1 MLQASCLSLFL
12 QLHDSFKVICRS
24 YLSSYYRVKVTCL
37 LNNVKVTCPEIV
49 KSCEIGPRITTK
61 YLTESPRIG
70 LKIYIVE
77 ERICLYIYE
86 QLKMLSKIIFLRFFS
101 KFLMDDVSYDK
112 TAFLSRDLFL
122 SSIFAEHN
130 NSFVQL
136 FNFTT
141 STLNVCLGTEKFTS
155 IFIIHQLCTFFF
167 NHCPT
172 SDLYLSLRNIWFLI
186 IRLSWFHTFFV
197 NL

>member
-1 MLQASCLSLFL
+1 MSRSHVQKLSTVVRQDHELP
-12 QLHDSFKVICRS
+12 QNIS
-24 YLSSYYRVKVTCL
+24 
-37 LNNVKVTCPEIV
+37 LNHQEF
-49 KSCEIGPRITTK
+49 
-61 YLTESPRIG
+61 G

-77 ERICLYIYE
+77 ERICLYIHE

-101 KFLMDDVSYDK
+101 KFLMDDISYDK

-172 SDLYLSLRNIWFLI
+172 SDLYLSLKNIWFLI
-186 IRLSWFHTFFV
+186 ISLSWFHTFFV

>member
-1 MLQASCLSLFL
+1 
-12 QLHDSFKVICRS
+12 
-24 YLSSYYRVKVTCL
+24 
-37 LNNVKVTCPEIV
+37 
-49 KSCEIGPRITTK
+49 
-61 YLTESPRIG
+61 
-70 LKIYIVE
+70 
-77 ERICLYIYE
+77 
-86 QLKMLSKIIFLRFFS
+86 MLSKIIFLRFFS
-101 KFLMDDVSYDK
+101 KFLMDDISYDK

-197 NL
+197 NLWYYRYIIFLRCYAYKIYCIFFGKKFMAATVMK

>member
-1 MLQASCLSLFL
+1 MSRSHVQKLSTVMRWDHKLP
-12 QLHDSFKVICRS
+12 QNIS
-24 YLSSYYRVKVTCL
+24 
-37 LNNVKVTCPEIV
+37 LNHQEF
-49 KSCEIGPRITTK
+49 
-61 YLTESPRIG
+61 G
-70 LKIYIVE
+70 LKIHIVE

-101 KFLMDDVSYDK
+101 KFLMDDISYDK

-130 NSFVQL
+130 CYNSFVQL

-172 SDLYLSLRNIWFLI
+172 SDLYLFLRVIWFLI

>member
-1 MLQASCLSLFL
+1 MHVIPPELDFLVRQHVQVSPFKHASSILSISVFNSCMIVSRSFVGHISAVTIESTSHVQKLSKVVRQAHELPQNISLNHQEF
-12 QLHDSFKVICRS
+12 
-24 YLSSYYRVKVTCL
+24 
-37 LNNVKVTCPEIV
+37 
-49 KSCEIGPRITTK
+49 
-61 YLTESPRIG
+61 G

-86 QLKMLSKIIFLRFFS
+86 QLKMPSKIIFLRFFS
-101 KFLMDDVSYDK
+101 KFLMDDISYDK

-141 STLNVCLGTEKFTS
+141 STLNFCLGTEKFTS

-167 NHCPT
+167 NHCRT
-172 SDLYLSLRNIWFLI
+172 SELYLSLRNI
-186 IRLSWFHTFFV
+186 
-197 NL
+197 

>member
-1 MLQASCLSLFL
+1 M
-12 QLHDSFKVICRS
+12 
-24 YLSSYYRVKVTCL
+24 
-37 LNNVKVTCPEIV
+37 
-49 KSCEIGPRITTK
+49 
-61 YLTESPRIG
+61 
-70 LKIYIVE
+70 YIVE

-86 QLKMLSKIIFLRFFS
+86 QLKMLSTGKINFFLRFFS
-101 KFLMDDVSYDK
+101 KFLMDDISYDK

-172 SDLYLSLRNIWFLI
+172 SDLYLSLRDIWFLI